1 MKLTDTL
8 TLKERDKAAAS
19 ILAGKLQGEVR
30 FKGRRWYLW
39 NDAEN
44 RWERATVARGVTRRI
59 IVEVKDLIV
68 WAVLDD
74 MDDEAHAWTRY
85 LDPSDVGTRLT
96 PRISRILRGG

>member
-19 ILAGKLQGEVR
+19 ILAGRLRGDVR

-44 RWERATVARGVTRRI
+44 RWERATVARGVSRRI
-59 IVEVKDLIV
+59 IGEIEQLIV
-68 WAVLDD
+68 RAVIVKNYE
-74 MDDEAHAWTRY
+74 EAHAWTRY
-85 LDPSDVGTRLT
+85 LDPSDVGTRLS

>member
-8 TLKERDKAAAS
+8 TLKERDEAAAS
-19 ILAGKLQGEVR
+19 ILAGQLQNEVR

-59 IVEVKDLIV
+59 IVEVKDLV
-68 WAVLDD
+68 VQAVLTD

-85 LDPSDVGTRLT
+85 LVPSDVGTRLT

>member
-8 TLKERDKAAAS
+8 TLKERDNAAAS
-19 ILAGKLQGEVR
+19 ILAGRLRGDVR

-59 IVEVKDLIV
+59 IGEVERLVIY
-68 WAVLDD
+68 AVCDGQCE
-74 MDDEAHAWTRY
+74 EAHAWTRY
-85 LDPSDVGTRLT
+85 LVPSDVGTRLT

>member
-19 ILAGKLQGEVR
+19 ILAGKLRGDVR

-59 IVEVKDLIV
+59 IVEVKDLISQ
-68 WAVLDD
+68 AVIVKNYE
-74 MDDEAHAWTRY
+74 EAHAWTRY

>member
-19 ILAGKLQGEVR
+19 ILAGKLRGDVR

-44 RWERATVARGVTRRI
+44 RWERATIARGVTRRI
-59 IVEVKDLIV
+59 MVEVKDLIV
-68 WAVLDD
+68 GAVIGKNYE
-74 MDDEAHAWTRY
+74 EAYAWTRY
-85 LDPSDVGTRLT
+85 LDPSDVGTRLS

>member
-44 RWERATVARGVTRRI
+44 RWERATIARGVTRRI
-59 IVEVKDLIV
+59 IGEIRDLIV
-68 WAVLDD
+68 CAVGDGQYE
-74 MDDEAHAWTRY
+74 EARAWWRY

-96 PRISRILRGG
+96 PRISRILRRG

>member
-59 IVEVKDLIV
+59 IVEVKDLV
-68 WAVLDD
+68 VQAVLTD

-85 LDPSDVGTRLT
+85 LVPSDVGTRLT

>member
-59 IVEVKDLIV
+59 IVEVKDLV
-68 WAVLDD
+68 VQAVLTD
-74 MDDEAHAWTRY
+74 MGDEAHAWTRY
-85 LDPSDVGTRLT
+85 LVPSDVGTRLT

>member
-39 NDAEN
+39 NDTEN
-44 RWERATVARGVTRRI
+44 RWERATIARGVTRRI
-59 IVEVKDLIV
+59 IREIQDLISQ
-68 WAVLDD
+68 AVIVNSYE
-74 MDDEAHAWTRY
+74 EAHAWTRY
-85 LDPSDVGTRLT
+85 LDPSDVGTRLS

>member
-19 ILAGKLQGEVR
+19 ILAGKLQGDVR

-44 RWERATVARGVTRRI
+44 RWERATDCARC
-59 IVEVKDLIV
+59 
-68 WAVLDD
+68 
-74 MDDEAHAWTRY
+74 H
-85 LDPSDVGTRLT
+85 PSHPQRD
-96 PRISRILRGG
+96 SRPDCLCRDREELRGGLRLDSVPRPERRRDTA

>member
-19 ILAGKLQGEVR
+19 ILAGRLQGEVR

-44 RWERATVARGVTRRI
+44 RWERATIARGVTRRV
-59 IVEVKDLIV
+59 IVEVRDLVIQ
-68 WAVLDD
+68 AVCAEQCE
-74 MDDEAHAWTRY
+74 EAQAWRRY
-85 LDPSDVGTRLT
+85 LDPSDVGTRLS

>member
-19 ILAGKLQGEVR
+19 ILAGCLRGDVR

-59 IVEVKDLIV
+59 IGEVKDLVVQAVIV
-68 WAVLDD
+68 KNYE
-74 MDDEAHAWTRY
+74 EAHAWTRY
-85 LDPSDVGTRLT
+85 LDPSDVGTRLS

>member
-19 ILAGKLQGEVR
+19 ILAGRLQGDVR

-59 IVEVKDLIV
+59 IGEIRDQVVCAVIVKNYE
-68 WAVLDD
+68 
-74 MDDEAHAWTRY
+74 EAHAWTRY

>member
-8 TLKERDKAAAS
+8 TLKERDEAAAS
-19 ILAGKLQGEVR
+19 ILAGRLRGDVR

-44 RWERATVARGVTRRI
+44 RWERATIARGVSRRI
-59 IVEVKDLIV
+59 LREVERLVV
-68 WAVLDD
+68 WAVVEKSYE
-74 MDDEAHAWTRY
+74 EAHAWTRY
-85 LDPSDVGTRLT
+85 LDPSDVGTRLS

>member
-8 TLKERDKAAAS
+8 TLKERDEAAAS
-19 ILAGKLQGEVR
+19 ILAGRLRGDVR

-44 RWERATVARGVTRRI
+44 RWERATVGRGVSRRI

-68 WAVLDD
+68 GAVIGKNYE
-74 MDDEAHAWTRY
+74 EAHAWTRY
-85 LDPSDVGTRLT
+85 LDPSDVGTRLS

>member
-8 TLKERDKAAAS
+8 TLKERDEAAAS
-19 ILAGKLQGEVR
+19 ILAGRLRGDVR

-59 IVEVKDLIV
+59 IGEIEHLIV
-68 WAVLDD
+68 WAVIVKNYE
-74 MDDEAHAWTRY
+74 EAHAWTRY

>member
-8 TLKERDKAAAS
+8 TLKELDKAAAS
-19 ILAGKLQGEVR
+19 ILAGQLQGEVR

-68 WAVLDD
+68 RAVLTD

-85 LDPSDVGTRLT
+85 LEPSDVWTRLT

>member
-19 ILAGKLQGEVR
+19 ILAGRLRGDVR

-59 IVEVKDLIV
+59 IGEIEQLIV
-68 WAVLDD
+68 HAVIVKNYE
-74 MDDEAHAWTRY
+74 EAHAWTRY
-85 LDPSDVGTRLT
+85 LDPSDVGTRLS

>member
-19 ILAGKLQGEVR
+19 ILAGRLQGDVR

-44 RWERATVARGVTRRI
+44 RWERATIARDVSRRI
-59 IVEVKDLIV
+59 IGEIEQLIV
-68 WAVLDD
+68 RAVIVKNYE
-74 MDDEAHAWTRY
+74 EAHAWTRY
-85 LDPSDVGTRLT
+85 LDPSDVGTRLS

>member
-19 ILAGKLQGEVR
+19 ILAGRLRGDVR

-44 RWERATVARGVTRRI
+44 RCERATVGRGVTRRI
-59 IVEVKDLIV
+59 LREIQDLIV
-68 WAVLDD
+68 CAVIVKNYE
-74 MDDEAHAWTRY
+74 EAYAWTRY
-85 LDPSDVGTRLT
+85 LDPSDVGTRLS
-96 PRISRILRGG
+96 PRISRILRGS

>member
-44 RWERATVARGVTRRI
+44 GWERATVARGVTRRI
-59 IVEVKDLIV
+59 IVEVKDLV
-68 WAVLDD
+68 VQAVLTD

-85 LDPSDVGTRLT
+85 LVPSDVGTRLT

>member
-8 TLKERDKAAAS
+8 TLKERDEAAAS
-19 ILAGKLQGEVR
+19 ILAGRLRGDVR

-59 IVEVKDLIV
+59 IEEIQDLIIQ
-68 WAVLDD
+68 AVFVKNYE
-74 MDDEAHAWTRY
+74 EAHAWTRY
-85 LDPSDVGTRLT
+85 LDRSDVGTRLT
-96 PRISRILRGG
+96 PRISRILRAH

>member
-19 ILAGKLQGEVR
+19 ILAGRLRGVVR

-59 IVEVKDLIV
+59 IEEIQDLIV
-68 WAVLDD
+68 QAVIVKNYE
-74 MDDEAHAWTRY
+74 EAHAWTRY
-85 LDPSDVGTRLT
+85 LDRSDVGTRLT
-96 PRISRILRGG
+96 PRISRILRAH